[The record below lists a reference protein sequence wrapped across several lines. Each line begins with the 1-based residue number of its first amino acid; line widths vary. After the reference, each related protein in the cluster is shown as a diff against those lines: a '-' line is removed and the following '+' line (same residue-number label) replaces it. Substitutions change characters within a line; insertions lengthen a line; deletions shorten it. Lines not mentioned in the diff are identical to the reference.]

1 MIIQLICTPLLL
13 FVNGFINM
21 LPILT
26 YIPNSI
32 VSTTDLILKAMQFFP
47 SDVWIM
53 VIGNITFW
61 ITLHLVWGVI
71 KFILALV
78 PFVNMGG

>member
-1 MIIQLICTPLLL
+1 MVLKLICAPLLL
-13 FVNGFINM
+13 IVHAI
-21 LPILT
+21 LDIIPILT

-32 VSTTDLILKAMQFFP
+32 VSTTDLLLKAMQFFP

-61 ITLHLVWGVI
+61 LTVHLLWGLI
-71 KFILALV
+71 KFILSLV